1 MKTHKAL
8 VDTLGRAAFVGQLAR
23 FSLVGVSNTA
33 ISFVVYLGLDRLH
46 TPSPAAAPIAFLAG
60 ALNGYWWN
68 ARWTFAGS
76 GRRRSVVRY
85 GVVQGAGAGA
95 SSLLVF
101 AGKEAG
107 LSSVIA
113 FVAAL
118 VVVTATTFVA
128 NRYWSFGEIAAP
140 ATADTPT

>member
-1 MKTHKAL
+1 MLSERIGRKTL
-8 VDTLGRAAFVGQLAR
+8 IGQFGRFAV
-23 FSLVGVSNTA
+23 VGVSNTA
-33 ISFVVYLGLDRLH
+33 ISFVAYVGLDALH
-46 TPSPAAAPIAFLAG
+46 TPSPVAAPIAFLIG

-85 GVVQGAGAGA
+85 AVVQGAGAGA

-101 AGKEAG
+101 AGKDAG
-107 LSSVIA
+107 LSSVLA

-118 VVVTATTFVA
+118 VIVTATTFVA
-128 NRYWSFGEIAAP
+128 NRYWSFGEIAA
-140 ATADTPT
+140 ATETPTAS